1 MLYSFPSM
9 LLPNNVIY
17 LPFLYLKTFKQ
28 DYLISFHSLHL
39 FSTPFHYLNTF
50 IPLWFNHSIP
60 LWTLKRSIGTF
71 KGGTTLVWCSPRQ
84 IIDHKNNPSKR
95 GFLISHLLLHCPLVS
110 NLCAFFLNLS
120 SQVGLG
126 YANFCR
132 CYVGVFGWSSGSSW
146 TSTSMEDNSNM
157 SYVVYLDGT
166 KSLYIWGGELSLPNL
181 KFLFFE
187 DYSNGNY
194 SHLLYPCFL
203 WLSSKIL

>member
-1 MLYSFPSM
+1 M

-71 KGGTTLVWCSPRQ
+71 KGRTTLMWCSPRQ
-84 IIDHKNNPSKR
+84 IIDHKNNSSKR
-95 GFLISHLLLHCPLVS
+95 GFLIGHLLLHCPLVS

-120 SQVGLG
+120 SRVGLG
-126 YANFCR
+126 YANFCQ
-132 CYVGVFGWSSGSSW
+132 CYIGVFKWSSGSLWW
-146 TSTSMEDNSNM
+146 TSTSMEENSNV
-157 SYVVYLDGT
+157 SYLMEQNHCTFEGE
-166 KSLYIWGGELSLPNL
+166 ELSLPNL
-181 KFLFFE
+181 KFLFLKTIQIGITVI
-187 DYSNGNY
+187 YSIY
-194 SHLLYPCFL
+194 VFYD
-203 WLSSKIL
+203 